1 MKLIIL
7 GNELK
12 QSGEQQ
18 HSADCFCGDREHLKQ
33 ILFNLLDN
41 AIKITPKGGQ
51 VTLRVWRE
59 LDVAV
64 FQVEDTGRGI
74 PKHHLNL
81 MFQTFQ
87 QLEKVYHRTYKGTGL
102 GLALT
107 KQLVELHGGRI
118 EVDSIEGSGSIF
130 TVWLPN
136 QSNKELNS
144 IGNSHSGTVF
154 TQCSA
159 ASTAKNRYL
168 RII

>member
-7 GNELK
+7 GNELE
-12 QSGEQQ
+12 QSGEQK
-18 HSADCFCGDREHLKQ
+18 HSSDCFCGEREHLKH

-41 AIKITPKGGQ
+41 AIKFPPRGGQ

-59 LDVAV
+59 LDVVV
-64 FQVEDTGRGI
+64 FQVEDTGIGI

-87 QLEKVYHRTYKGTGL
+87 QLQRVYHRTYEVTGL

-144 IGNSHSGTVF
+144 IENSHSGTVF
-154 TQCSA
+154 TQSSA